1 VKIYRLNSNILFF
14 FLIFIFFSCKTK
26 QEENISDVPVNFT
39 IDINDPLYREIR
51 TIGNSITV
59 IGGHAGIVIYRFS
72 QDEFIA
78 FDRLCPVEK
87 KTSCQIQP
95 TDDDLFYTCECCN
108 TPYLMIDGTGQ
119 SKNDTVFAGTGK
131 FLKEYRTYYDGISQV
146 RITNF

>member
-1 VKIYRLNSNILFF
+1 M
-14 FLIFIFFSCKTK
+14 LIFIAFSCDDKND
-26 QEENISDVPVNFT
+26 NINDIPVNFS

-59 IGGHAGIVIYRFS
+59 VGGHAGIVIYRFS

-87 KTSCQIQP
+87 NPDCRIKKNG
-95 TDDDLFYTCECCN
+95 DDLFYICQCCN

-119 SKNDTVFAGTGK
+119 SKNDSTFAGTGK
-131 FLKEYRTYYDGISQV
+131 FLKEYRTYFDGISQL
-146 RITNF
+146 RITN